1 MIAVEKPGSPA
12 EVLEHHGVKGMRWGV
27 RNESRSSGG
36 TSGKTS
42 RGAAVKSRV
51 KRVGRATGRA
61 LDDIIFEANA
71 KNAHE
76 AIVTKASERYVKSL
90 PRLRAK
96 HGEYGKLRN
105 RMRHPFAPEAKAYRE
120 DAKKTYLRHLEKT
133 ANEMT
138 NRRGTRQYTLKEN
151 GKPNTS
157 QYYWTVSTKEV
168 KHAEA
173 DGTFRVRPIFDDE
186 GWIVDLEIVKG
197 DMAQTMD
204 RGYNALIHMGIE
216 V

>member
-12 EVLEHHGVKGMRWGV
+12 EVLEHHGVKGMKWGV
-27 RNESRSSGG
+27 RNNSRSSGG
-36 TSGKTS
+36 TSS
-42 RGAAVKSRV
+42 RGATAKGRV
-51 KRVGRATGRA
+51 KRAGKATGRA
-61 LDDIIFEANA
+61 LDDIIFEMNA

-76 AIVTKASERYVKSL
+76 AIVNKASSRFVKSL

-105 RMRHPFAPEAKAYRE
+105 RMRHPLAPEAKAYRA
-120 DAKKTYLRHLEKT
+120 DAKKTYLRHLEKS
-133 ANEMT
+133 ANEIT
-138 NRRGTRQYTLKEN
+138 NRRGTRRYTLKEN
-151 GKPNTS
+151 GKPNTT
-157 QYYWTVSTKEV
+157 QYYWTVSTEEV
-168 KHAEA
+168 KHAAA
-173 DGTFRVRPIFDDE
+173 DGTFRVRPIFDAE
-186 GWIVDLEIVKG
+186 GWIVDLEIIKD